1 MAGNVDTIK
10 SGFDAFNRGDIEGVK
25 ETWTDDIRWD
35 GTNAEGLPGAG
46 RHEGKDAV
54 VQMLGEITEQ
64 WEEFQAT
71 PDEFFEQDDSVVV
84 LGHSEGRTKN
94 GKDVRVPFVHVWRM
108 QDGKGKEVLAL
119 TDTLEVARALEIA

>member
-10 SGFDAFNRGDIEGVK
+10 SGFDAFNRGDVEAVK

-35 GTNAEGLPGAG
+35 GSNAEGLPGSG

-64 WEEFQAT
+64 WDEFQAI
-71 PDEFFEQDDSVVV
+71 PDEFLEQDDNVVV
-84 LGHSEGRTKN
+84 LGHLEGRAKT
-94 GKDVRVPFVHVWRM
+94 GKSVRAPFAHVWRM
-108 QDGKGKEVLAL
+108 QGGKGSEVLAL